1 MPTLSKTSHWQR
13 DRAAR
18 LHQAFAELER
28 SMAMEKAPLVASLER
43 LAARLDGT
51 ALSGGRVL
59 RAKFMTL
66 RTLYYKWQ
74 AGGQK
79 ATALLSAYSSPAHV
93 IRLPDELAAEIQKL
107 ATTKTGGRDKH
118 QNGIE
123 APAIRKLLQIRWWQG
138 EALPGLGTWQQWWAA
153 HHSALPLPANPP
165 EFPWGDKTI
174 ARRMGP
180 RALRRMGNIGHAAA
194 LKHLPSMKRDYSKL
208 RKCELYTLDDV
219 KLDLIALCELTGKPV
234 DVVIY
239 VLMEVASRSIV
250 SFVLK
255 PKNAIRAEDVDEML
269 AHGLQADGFGIGIGY
284 PTHIWFERGTV
295 ACSEAA
301 QRVLEAGSEG
311 GIIIHRTSMDG
322 GVSWLGS
329 AADKA
334 SGHSAGKAAI
344 ESFNRNLHRYLLHL
358 PGQRGNN
365 YGNMPA
371 NLGAG
376 DPALKDASRSERGTL
391 AHEAERLA
399 QFKLTAAL
407 MGHSADLKLPL
418 LTISQLQQEVR
429 QVMQAHNDRRGH
441 NFQGFHQDTEAEVAP
456 GVWQT
461 VSNR

>member
-1 MPTLSKTSHWQR
+1 MSLHRTSAWQR

-18 LHQAFAELER
+18 LHQAFVTLEL
-28 SMAMEKAPLVASLER
+28 SMANEGAPLVSSIEK
-43 LAARLDGT
+43 LACIMDGT
-51 ALSGGRVL
+51 QLAGGRLL
-59 RAKFMTL
+59 RASAKTL
-66 RTLYYKWQ
+66 IALYYKW
-74 AGGQK
+74 ANGGCK
-79 ATALLSAYSSPAHV
+79 ASALLVQYSSPAH
-93 IRLPDELAAEIQKL
+93 ITRLPDELAAEIQKL
-107 ATTKTGGRDKH
+107 ATTKTGARDKNG
-118 QNGIE
+118 NGIE
-123 APAIRKLLQIRWWQG
+123 APAIRKALQKRWWAG

-153 HHSALPLPANPP
+153 NHPAIPLPVNPP
-165 EFPWGDKTI
+165 EFPWSDKTI
-174 ARRMGP
+174 LRKMGP
-180 RALRRMGNIGHAAA
+180 KALRRLGSQGHAAA
-194 LKHLPSMKRDYSKL
+194 LKHMPSMKRDYSKL

-255 PKNAIRAEDVDEML
+255 PKNAIRQEDVDEML
-269 AHGLQADGFGIGIGY
+269 AHGLQADGFGIGVGY
-284 PTHIWFERGTV
+284 PTHIWFERGTI

-311 GIIIHRTSMDG
+311 GIVIHRTSMDG
-322 GVSWLGS
+322 GVSWIGS
-329 AADKA
+329 AKDKA

-365 YGNMPA
+365 FSNMPA

-376 DPALKDASRSERGTL
+376 DPNLKDASKSDRGTL
-391 AHEAERLA
+391 AHEAEKLA

-407 MGHSADLKLPL
+407 LGHSADLKLPL

-429 QVMQAHNDRRGH
+429 KVMQEHNDRRGH
-441 NFQGFHQDTEAEVAP
+441 DFQGFHHVTEAEVAP

-461 VSNR
+461 VSPR

>member
-1 MPTLSKTSHWQR
+1 MSISKTSNWQR
-13 DRAAR
+13 DRALR
-18 LHQAFAELER
+18 IHSAFTALELSMVNER
-28 SMAMEKAPLVASLER
+28 APLVESLEV

-51 ALSGGRVL
+51 ALDGGRVL
-59 RAKFMTL
+59 RASWRTL
-66 RTLYYKWQ
+66 RTLYYKWRD
-74 AGGQK
+74 GGRK
-79 ATALLSAYSSPAHV
+79 ATAIISDYKSPNH
-93 IRLPDELAAEIQKL
+93 ILRMPDELAKEVQKL
-107 ATTKTGGRDKH
+107 ATTKTGARDK
-118 QNGIE
+118 NGNAIE
-123 APAIRKLLQIRWWQG
+123 APAIRKALQKRWWAG
-138 EALPGLGTWQQWWAA
+138 EALPGLGTWQEWWANV
-153 HHSALPLPANPP
+153 HPALPLPANPP
-165 EFPWGDKTI
+165 VFPWGDKTI
-174 ARRMGP
+174 ARRMGAK
-180 RALRRMGNIGHAAA
+180 ALRRMGNIGHAAA
-194 LKHLPSMKRDYSKL
+194 LKHMPSMKRDYSKL

-219 KLDLIALCELTGKPV
+219 RLDLIALCELTGKPV
-234 DVVIY
+234 DVVLY

-255 PKNAIRAEDVDEML
+255 PKNAIRAEDVDEMI

-301 QRVLEAGSEG
+301 QRVLEAGSDG

-322 GVSWLGS
+322 GVSWIGS

-365 YGNMPA
+365 YANMPA

-376 DPALKDASRSERGTL
+376 DPNLKDASKSERGTL
-391 AHEAERLA
+391 AHSAELLG
-399 QFKLTAAL
+399 QFKITAAL
-407 MGHSADLKLPL
+407 LGHSADLKLPL

-429 QVMQAHNDRRGH
+429 KVMQEHNDRRGH
-441 NFQGFHQDTEAEVAP
+441 DFQGFHFDTEAEVAP

-461 VSNR
+461 ISTR

>member
-1 MPTLSKTSHWQR
+1 MATLSKTSSWQR
-13 DRAAR
+13 DRATR
-18 LHQAFAELER
+18 LHEAYLMIER
-28 SMAMEKAPLVASLER
+28 SMQLENAALVKSLQSVS
-43 LAARLDGT
+43 AQLDGT
-51 ALSGGRVL
+51 SLAGGHIL
-59 RAKFMTL
+59 RASWRTL
-66 RTLYYKWQ
+66 RTLYYVWVK
-74 AGGQK
+74 GGK
-79 ATALLSAYSSPAHV
+79 VATALITDYASPQH
-93 IRLPDELAAEIQKL
+93 IKRLPDETVAEIKRL

-123 APAIRKLLQIRWWQG
+123 APAIRQKLQERWWKG
-138 EALPGLGTWQQWWAA
+138 EALPGLGTWQEWFALTYPA
-153 HHSALPLPANPP
+153 LALPCNPP
-165 EFPWGDKTI
+165 EFPWCDKTI
-174 ARRMGP
+174 RRKMGPKALLRMG
-180 RALRRMGNIGHAAA
+180 ALGHAAA
-194 LKHLPSMKRDYSKL
+194 LKHMPTMKRDYSKL

-219 KLDLIALCELTGKPV
+219 KLDLVALCELTGK
-234 DVVIY
+234 VIDMTLY

-250 SFVLK
+250 SFTLK

-269 AHGLQADGFGIGIGY
+269 AHGLQTDGFGIGVDY
-284 PTHIWFERGTV
+284 PTHIWFERGTI

-322 GVSWLGS
+322 GVSWIGC

-376 DPALKDASRSERGTL
+376 DPMAKDASKSERGTL
-391 AHEAERLA
+391 AAEAEKLA
-399 QFKLTAAL
+399 QFALTAAL
-407 MGHSADLKLPL
+407 LGQKADLKLPL

-429 QVMQAHNDRRGH
+429 IVMQLHNNRRGH
-441 NFQGFHQDTEAEVAP
+441 SFQGFHHESEAEVAP
-456 GVWQT
+456 GVWHI
-461 VSNR
+461 VSTR